1 MFISPSLLER
11 VYVKGSLK
19 NVEGGF
25 EFKLK
30 NNVDSGTLGGIRSL
44 IVDDVE
50 TPLASITIG
59 AKTMTRSAQEITTRA
74 PFSLM
79 YGTEATISVSGEPLA
94 AGAHSLALTL
104 MVLEIGKL
112 ERKFSDEVQE

>member
-19 NVEGGF
+19 NTEGGF

-30 NNVDSGTLGGIRSL
+30 NNVDSGTLGGIKSL
-44 IVDDVE
+44 LVDGVDVAL
-50 TPLASITIG
+50 TAITVG
-59 AKTMTRSAQEITTRA
+59 TKSTSRTADAITSRA

-79 YGTEATISVSGEPLA
+79 YGTEATIAVAGEPLA
-94 AGAHSLALTL
+94 AGSHTVSLAL

-112 ERKFSDEVQE
+112 ELKFTDDVQ

>member
-19 NVEGGF
+19 NIEGGF

-30 NNVDSGTLGGIRSL
+30 NNVDSGTLGGIKSL
-44 IVDDVE
+44 IVDGVE
-50 TPLASITIG
+50 APLASITVSS
-59 AKTMTRSAQEITTRA
+59 KSMTRNAEAITTRA

-79 YGTEATISVSGEPLA
+79 YGTEATISVAGEPLS
-94 AGAHSLALTL
+94 AGAHTLALGL

-112 ERKFSDEVQE
+112 DIKFSDEVQG

>member
-19 NVEGGF
+19 NTEGGF

-30 NNVDSGTLGGIRSL
+30 NNVDSGTLGGIKAL
-44 IVDDVE
+44 LVDGVE
-50 TPLASITIG
+50 VPVASITVSSK
-59 AKTMTRSAQEITTRA
+59 AMTRNADAITARA
-74 PFSLM
+74 PFTLT
-79 YGTEATISVSGEPLA
+79 YGTEATIGVAGQLLD
-94 AGAHSLALTL
+94 AGAHTLALAL

-112 ERKFSDEVQE
+112 EIKFTDEIH